1 MAAGKEYLTIGSVG
15 KGEYTEK
22 KSRFLGE
29 IHPVSTEEEAAA
41 VVAQARKRYY
51 DARHHCYAWILGDDG
66 SVKKASDDGE
76 PSGTAGIPMLKVLEG
91 AGIRNAA
98 VVVTRYFG
106 GTLLGTG
113 GLVRSYTQA
122 AQAALKDAGIVRMCR
137 CRVIGIDTE
146 YGFLDR
152 VLYYLGQNGIDPR
165 DQAYTD
171 RVAMKITVETD
182 RADEIVHAHDCAGQG
197 GPDLRRADLALGRQG
212 RDPRSGG
219 GLLPA
224 AGERRGMTAFSR
236 FA

>member
-1 MAAGKEYLTIGSVG
+1 MAADREYLTVGSVG

-29 IHPVSTEEEAAA
+29 IHPVSTEDEAA
-41 VVAQARKRYY
+41 VVVAKARKRYY

-91 AGIRNAA
+91 AGIRNAV

-122 AQAALKDAGIVRMCR
+122 AQAALADAQIVRMCR

-146 YGFLDR
+146 YSFLDR
-152 VLYYLGQNGIDPR
+152 VLYYLGQLEIKPYNQI
-165 DQAYTD
+165 YTD
-171 RVAMKITVETD
+171 RVSLTITVEED
-182 RADEIVHAHDCAGQG
+182 RADTVLRGLTALSAGKVILETLDEG
-197 GPDLRRADLALGRQG
+197 FYPVR
-212 RDPRSGG
+212 
-219 GLLPA
+219 
-224 AGERRGMTAFSR
+224 M
-236 FA
+236 

>member
-1 MAAGKEYLTIGSVG
+1 MASDREYLTIKSVG

-29 IHPVSTEEEAAA
+29 IHPVTTEEEAAA

-91 AGIRNAA
+91 AGLRNAV

-122 AQAALKDAGIVRMCR
+122 AQAALANAGIARMCR
-137 CRVIGIDTE
+137 CKVIGIDTE
-146 YGFLDR
+146 YSFLDR
-152 VLYYLGQNGIDPR
+152 VLYFLGQQEIEPY
-165 DQAYTD
+165 DQVYTD
-171 RVAMKITVETD
+171 RVAMKITVESN
-182 RADEIVHAHDCAGQG
+182 RADAVLSGLTALSAGKV
-197 GPDLRRADLALGRQG
+197 
-212 RDPRSGG
+212 
-219 GLLPA
+219 GLDTLEEGFYPISY
-224 AGERRGMTAFSR
+224 EQIK
-236 FA
+236 

>member
-1 MAAGKEYLTIGSVG
+1 MAADREYLTVGSVG

-51 DARHHCYAWILGDDG
+51 DARHHCYAWILGDDA

-91 AGIRNAA
+91 AGIRNAV

-122 AQAALKDAGIVRMCR
+122 AQAALADARIVRMCR

-146 YGFLDR
+146 YSFLDR
-152 VLYYLGQNGIDPR
+152 GLYYLGQMEIEPY
-165 DQAYTD
+165 DQVYTD
-171 RVAMKITVETD
+171 RVSLTITVEAD
-182 RADEIVHAHDCAGQG
+182 RAETILNGLTALSAGKVVLETLDEGFYPVR
-197 GPDLRRADLALGRQG
+197 L
-212 RDPRSGG
+212 
-219 GLLPA
+219 
-224 AGERRGMTAFSR
+224 
-236 FA
+236 

>member
-1 MAAGKEYLTIGSVG
+1 MAAQKEYLTVGSIG

-41 VVAQARKRYY
+41 VVSQARKRYY
-51 DARHHCYAWILGDDG
+51 DARHHCYAWILGEDG

-76 PSGTAGIPMLKVLEG
+76 PSGTAGVPMLKVLEG

-122 AQAALKDAGIVRMCR
+122 AQAALSDARIVRMCR
-137 CRVIGIDTE
+137 CRVIGVEID
-146 YGFLDR
+146 YSLLDKT
-152 VLYYLGQNGIDPR
+152 LYYLRQQRIDPY
-165 DQAYTD
+165 DQVYTD
-171 RVAMKITVETD
+171 SVSFMITVREEAAEQICSGIT
-182 RADEIVHAHDCAGQG
+182 ALSGATAQIITVDEGFFPLEV
-197 GPDLRRADLALGRQG
+197 
-212 RDPRSGG
+212 
-219 GLLPA
+219 
-224 AGERRGMTAFSR
+224 GESN
-236 FA
+236 

>member
-1 MAAGKEYLTIGSVG
+1 MASDKEYLTINSVG

-91 AGIRNAA
+91 AGIRNAV

-122 AQAALKDAGIVRMCR
+122 AQAALKNAGIARMCR
-137 CRVIGIDTE
+137 CKVIVIDTE
-146 YGFLDR
+146 YSFLDR
-152 VLYYLGQNGIDPR
+152 VLYYLGQKEIAPY
-165 DQAYTD
+165 DQTYTD
-171 RVAMKITVETD
+171 RVAMKITVESD
-182 RADEIVHAHDCAGQG
+182 RADEILKGLTALSAGKVKLDTVEEGFYPLSCEQ
-197 GPDLRRADLALGRQG
+197 
-212 RDPRSGG
+212 S
-219 GLLPA
+219 
-224 AGERRGMTAFSR
+224 T
-236 FA
+236 

>member
-1 MAAGKEYLTIGSVG
+1 MDKPENIIRDSYKSIPGPGRGLFKDNG
-15 KGEYTEK
+15 
-22 KSRFLGE
+22 SRFISFAYPIE
-29 IHPVSTEEEAAA
+29 SEEEAKEI
-41 VVAQARKRYY
+41 VSGLKKEYH

-91 AGIRNAA
+91 AGIRNAV

-137 CRVIGIDTE
+137 CKVIGIDTE
-146 YGFLDR
+146 YGFR
-152 VLYYLGQNGIDPR
+152 VLYFLGQNGIDPY
-165 DQAYTD
+165 DQVYTD

-182 RADEIVHAHDCAGQG
+182 RADGILKGLTSLSAGKVKLDTLEEG
-197 GPDLRRADLALGRQG
+197 FYPLRC
-212 RDPRSGG
+212 
-219 GLLPA
+219 
-224 AGERRGMTAFSR
+224 EK
-236 FA
+236 